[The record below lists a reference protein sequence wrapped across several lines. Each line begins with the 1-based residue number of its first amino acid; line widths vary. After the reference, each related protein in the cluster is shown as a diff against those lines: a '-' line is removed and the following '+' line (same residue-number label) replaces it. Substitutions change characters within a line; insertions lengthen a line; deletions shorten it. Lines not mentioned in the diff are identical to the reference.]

1 MARARTAKGWVP
13 FRERPRREQQRAV
26 AEEIRQVLREKRLER
41 GYIAA
46 VSIGPY
52 DHNPEDMLLPDQ
64 QFPEVF
70 RALYDAV
77 EYVTNS
83 RVARGFGPGTRFVVM
98 EVTGETLPDTDI
110 LIAPVVWRSWRDRR
124 DPQGY
129 RRTVKPED
137 LRYFMD
143 EDLVEMEQQL
153 RTPEWRSVRY
163 PREWIE
169 AELASRRRW
178 LGRDPQRLAPLAEEW
193 IDAYA
198 EAQNRRPNREAHER
212 AMTFARGIWRR
223 MTEGER
229 RQAVEFLEVVGV

>member
-1 MARARTAKGWVP
+1 MARARTRKGWVP
-13 FRERPRREQQRAV
+13 FRERSRREQQREV
-26 AEEIRQVLREKRLER
+26 AQNIRQLLEQKRLER

-70 RALYDAV
+70 RAVYDAV

-83 RVARGFGPGTRFVVM
+83 RVARGFLPGTRFVAM
-98 EVTGETLPDTDI
+98 EVTGETLPGTDI
-110 LIAPVVWRSWRDRR
+110 LIAPVVWRSWRDR
-124 DPQGY
+124 
-129 RRTVKPED
+129 
-137 LRYFMD
+137 
-143 EDLVEMEQQL
+143 
-153 RTPEWRSVRY
+153 
-163 PREWIE
+163 
-169 AELASRRRW
+169 
-178 LGRDPQRLAPLAEEW
+178 RDPQRLAPLAEEW

-198 EAQNRRPNREAHER
+198 EAQSRRPNREAHER